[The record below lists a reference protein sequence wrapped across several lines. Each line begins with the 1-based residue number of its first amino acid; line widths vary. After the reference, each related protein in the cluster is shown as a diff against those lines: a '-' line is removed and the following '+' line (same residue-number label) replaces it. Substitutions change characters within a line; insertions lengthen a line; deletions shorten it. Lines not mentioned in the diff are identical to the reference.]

1 MTSRIYYTDP
11 YCRRF
16 DAVVT
21 KTFEHD
27 GHPAVL
33 LDRTAF
39 YPSSGG
45 QPFDVGRL
53 TSAEDAV
60 DVIDAVDAEDEV
72 LHVLSAPLPER
83 TAVHGE
89 VAWDRRFDHMQQHTG
104 QHVLSAAFDRLF
116 DNRTVSFHMGADLST
131 IDLARDVSWDQ
142 IARAEA
148 EANRIIWEDR
158 EVSIRF
164 VSPDEA
170 ATLPLRKEPARTGVL
185 RLIDVKDFDLSA
197 CGGTHVARTGAIG
210 AIVVPAV
217 EKFKGGAR
225 VTFACGSRALRVF
238 RAQREA
244 VSASVR
250 ALSVL
255 PHELPGAIERMQVE
269 AKELRRAIKKFQES
283 LAAQEAA
290 RLVEAGETAA
300 GETGGAGRVVVEA
313 LDGWDANGLKIIASE
328 ITQRSSA
335 VVVLL
340 SAAAPFAVVVARS
353 RDLAVDS
360 QAVLRG
366 LIDRF
371 GGRGG
376 GKPDLAQGG
385 GLGGSVAD
393 IRSAARELLRGS
405 ARPANP

>member
-1 MTSRIYYTDP
+1 
-11 YCRRF
+11 
-16 DAVVT
+16 
-21 KTFEHD
+21 
-27 GHPAVL
+27 
-33 LDRTAF
+33 
-39 YPSSGG
+39 
-45 QPFDVGRL
+45 
-53 TSAEDAV
+53 
-60 DVIDAVDAEDEV
+60 
-72 LHVLSAPLPER
+72 
-83 TAVHGE
+83 
-89 VAWDRRFDHMQQHTG
+89 
-104 QHVLSAAFDRLF
+104 
-116 DNRTVSFHMGADLST
+116 VSFHMGPELST

-148 EANRIIWEDR
+148 EANRVVWENR

-170 ATLPLRKEPARTGVL
+170 ATLPLRKEPSRTGIL
-185 RLIDVKDFDLSA
+185 RLIEVNDFDLSA

-238 RAQREA
+238 RTLREA
-244 VSASVR
+244 VSGSVR

-255 PHELPGAIERMQVE
+255 PQELPGAVERMQVE
-269 AKELRRAIKKFQES
+269 AKELRRAVKRFQES
-283 LAAQEAA
+283 LAGHEAA
-290 RLVEAGETAA
+290 RLVGTGRA
-300 GETGGAGRVVVEA
+300 GGASAVIVEA
-313 LDGWDANGLKIIASE
+313 LDGWDANGLKIVASE
-328 ITQRSSA
+328 IAQRTSA
-335 VVVLL
+335 VVVLV

-353 RDLAVDS
+353 RDLAVDA

-366 LIDRF
+366 LMERF

-376 GKPDLAQGG
+376 GKADLAQGG

-405 ARPANP
+405 ARASDP

>member
-1 MTSRIYYTDP
+1 VTSRIYYTDP

-21 KTFEHD
+21 KTFEHA

-53 TSAEDAV
+53 MPAGGPDAV
-60 DVIDAVDAEDEV
+60 DVIDAVDVEDEV
-72 LHVLSAPLPER
+72 VHVLSAPLPER

-116 DNRTVSFHMGADLST
+116 DNRTVSFHMGAELST

-148 EANRIIWEDR
+148 EANRIVCENR

-197 CGGTHVARTGAIG
+197 CGGTHVARTGDIG
-210 AIVVPAV
+210 AIVVPTV

-238 RAQREA
+238 RALREA
-244 VSASVR
+244 VSGSVR

-290 RLVEAGETAA
+290 RLVEAGETS
-300 GETGGAGRVVVEA
+300 GAGRLVVEA

-328 ITQRSSA
+328 ITQRTSA

-340 SAAAPFAVVVARS
+340 SAAVPFAVVVARS

-385 GLGGSVAD
+385 GLRGSVAD

-405 ARPANP
+405 ARASNP